1 MTSSEYESRITE
13 LESQCRQLEQK
24 VREQSELL
32 QRKKFDDS
40 NTFMIKLTTGWYMRT
55 EDILDDARQ
64 LDISFPSD
72 RFCVVTVILD
82 SWGSAFCSSDGSM
95 DKRGQIQAE
104 YTIGRILN
112 ELQNSA
118 FDHRFFVSDRHI
130 HGFISVLA
138 ESDTFYSQLEASLLY
153 AKSVLCDQF
162 GIEIRFGVSRIHSG
176 LMNVKNCYDESMGVY
191 EYMTMLDMD
200 RPVLTYLEASHG
212 ASGKKGPDIG
222 IDFERRIINCFEVGD
237 YEGVEGLIQSVI
249 EDEFENTP
257 PSIEI
262 AKIRFY
268 GVINVILNLMHEFG
282 QAIDAELSVSKE
294 SIDALFQSENVT
306 ELRTAAESL
315 LGAVVTA
322 LNQQSSRD
330 IPQWV
335 LKMADTIR
343 DRYADSNLSAAVL
356 AGEFGL
362 NSTYASRVFK
372 QVMGKGIYEYIHSV
386 RIEAAIILLHEGLS
400 VKDAARAV
408 GYVDSGTMNRAFRK
422 YLGTTAS
429 FYTKQKSDR

>member
-1 MTSSEYESRITE
+1 MTSLEYEARIAL
-13 LESQCRQLEQK
+13 LESRCHQLEQTIK
-24 VREQSELL
+24 DQGDLL
-32 QRKKFDDS
+32 QRKKYDDS
-40 NTFMIKLTTGWYMRT
+40 NTFMIKLTTGWYMRI
-55 EDILDDARQ
+55 EDILDDAQQ
-64 LDISFPSD
+64 LDISFSSD
-72 RFCVVTVILD
+72 SFCVVTVILD
-82 SWGSAFCSSDGSM
+82 SWGSAFCNYDGSM

-104 YTIGRILN
+104 YVIGRILN
-112 ELQNSA
+112 ELQSSA

-138 ESDTFYSQLEASLLY
+138 ESDTFYSQLEANLLY
-153 AKSVLCDQF
+153 AKSILYDQF
-162 GIEIRFGVSRIHSG
+162 GIVIRFGVSKIHSG
-176 LMNVKNCYDESMGVY
+176 LMNVKNCYNESMRVY

-212 ASGKKGPDIG
+212 VSGKKGPDIG

-237 YEGVEGLIQSVI
+237 YEGVEVLIQSFI

-282 QAIDAELSVSKE
+282 QAIDNELAVSKE
-294 SIDALFQSENVT
+294 AIDALFQSENVT
-306 ELRTAAESL
+306 ELRIAVESL
-315 LGAVVTA
+315 LGAVVDA
-322 LNQQSSRD
+322 LNQQSNRD

-335 LKMADTIR
+335 PKMADTIR
-343 DRYADSNLSAAVL
+343 MRYTDSNLSAAVL
-356 AGEFGL
+356 AAEFGL

-372 QVMGKGIYEYIHSV
+372 QIMGKGIYEYIHSV
-386 RIEAAIILLHEGLS
+386 RIDAAIILLHEGVS
-400 VKDAARAV
+400 VKDTAKAV

-422 YLGTTAS
+422 NLGTTAS
-429 FYTKQKSDR
+429 FFRG